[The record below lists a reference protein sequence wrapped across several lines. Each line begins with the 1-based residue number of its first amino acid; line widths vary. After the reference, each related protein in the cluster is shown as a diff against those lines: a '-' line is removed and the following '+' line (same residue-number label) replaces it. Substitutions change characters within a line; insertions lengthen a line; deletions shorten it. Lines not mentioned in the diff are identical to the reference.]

1 MSFFSNFSKQLQ
13 SGLEEGLKE
22 AQKYTNDLTP
32 IAKRT
37 ARLVQEKFGTIED
50 ISELPEEYILLEKK
64 VDALRNA
71 YKKLLTIT
79 TTYEIE
85 SYDYPPNISESVSD
99 LSKTISEKF
108 QGLQKAS
115 NVSEV
120 EKVLNEESSNEPQLP
135 KTLAHEL
142 SKASKNAHSLL
153 KKFDQDN
160 SLSKVL
166 LLFSETELKIGN
178 RRIEQDQ
185 LIINEFNSK
194 LQDIL
199 TKNFQETQLNRKN
212 VENARLNFDTLRY
225 ELKLNPARQEELQE
239 KLDQSEDDLVNA
251 TSVAVQSMEKLIK
264 PAESVNLI
272 VLFSKIQLEYFKS
285 ATAELESLVKNLES
299 IPIEDEDDEDE
310 DETEA
315 SEEAS

>member
-64 VDALRNA
+64 VDTLRTV

-85 SYDYPPNISESVSD
+85 SYDYPPNIKESVSD
-99 LSKTISEKF
+99 LSKALSEKF

-115 NVSEV
+115 STAEAEKALNSENQHV
-120 EKVLNEESSNEPQLP
+120 PLP

-142 SKASKNAHSLL
+142 AKAAKNSHELL
-153 KKFDQDN
+153 KELGEDN

-166 LLFSETELKIGN
+166 LKFSESETKIGN
-178 RRIEQDQ
+178 ARLEQDQ
-185 LIINEFNSK
+185 LIITEFNAK

-199 TKNFQETQLNRKN
+199 NQNFKETQLNRKN

-225 ELKLNPARQEELQE
+225 EVKLNPERQEELQD
-239 KLDQSEDDLVNA
+239 KLDESEDELVNA
-251 TSVAVQSMEKLIK
+251 TTVAVQSMKKLIS
-264 PAESVNLI
+264 PAESVNL
-272 VLFSKIQLEYFKS
+272 VKLFSKIQLDYHKS
-285 ATAELESLVKNLES
+285 VVAELEGLVKELES
-299 IPIEDEDDEDE
+299 VPIEEEDDEDE
-310 DETEA
+310 GE
-315 SEEAS
+315 EEA